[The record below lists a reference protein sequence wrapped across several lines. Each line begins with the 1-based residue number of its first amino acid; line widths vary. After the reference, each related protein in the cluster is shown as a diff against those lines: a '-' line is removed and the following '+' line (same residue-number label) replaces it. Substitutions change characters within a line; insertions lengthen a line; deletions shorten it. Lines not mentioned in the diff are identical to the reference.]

1 MIELEAYWMN
11 NIKSSVVIDQILE
24 NYVRDRVSY
33 IVLDLSYINSF
44 LLVQLPPII
53 PYSSFHFCYSRPVIP
68 DKFSIKIEKD
78 RFDKIKNDSV
88 IPLGGYISTCV
99 SLDTRRFFEEKGY
112 EFNSLFEK
120 IIVYVVEILL
130 KEEKISV

>member
-1 MIELEAYWMN
+1 MIELEIYWMN
-11 NIKSSVVIDQILE
+11 NIKSSVIIDQILE

-33 IVLDLSYINSF
+33 VVLDLSYVNSF
-44 LLVQLPPII
+44 LLIQLPPVIS
-53 PYSSFHFCYSRPVIP
+53 YSSFHFYYSRPVIP
-68 DKFSIKIEKD
+68 NKFSILIEKD
-78 RFDKIKNDSV
+78 RLDKIKNDSV
-88 IPLGGYISTCV
+88 TPLGGYISTCV

-120 IIVYVVEILL
+120 IVVYVVEILL